1 MSLFHQRKRKLLG
14 SLLVTLQFGLLAGL
28 AVLASPQVLRGAMP
42 WELGLLAG
50 ASVVLAVWTLLHN
63 PPGNFNIRP
72 TPKSWG
78 TLITSGP
85 YRHIRHP
92 MYSAVLLGAA
102 ALAGLSAPLPG
113 WLAWGTLALVLLLKS
128 SFEERWMREQHP
140 GYGAYVQTSKRFL
153 PWLF

>member
-1 MSLFHQRKRKLLG
+1 MSLFTLRKRKLLG
-14 SLLVTLQFGLLAGL
+14 TLLVALQFGLLAGL
-28 AVLASPQVLRGAMP
+28 AVLASPQVVSGAIP
-42 WELGLLAG
+42 WGPGVLAG
-50 ASVVLAVWTLLHN
+50 TSIALAAWTLIHN
-63 PPGNFNIRP
+63 RPGNFNIRP

-92 MYSAVLLGAA
+92 MYTSVLLGAA
-102 ALAGLSAPLPG
+102 ALAGLSTSLQG
-113 WLAWGTLALVLLLKS
+113 WLAWTALAGVLWLKS

-140 GYGAYVQTSKRFL
+140 GYGAYAQETKRFL

>member
-1 MSLFHQRKRKLLG
+1 MSLFTLHKRKLLG
-14 SLLVTLQFGLLAGL
+14 TVLVVLQFGLLAGL
-28 AVLASPQVLRGAMP
+28 AVLASPQVVSGAIP
-42 WELGLLAG
+42 WGPGVLAG
-50 ASVVLAVWTLLHN
+50 TSIALAAWTLIHN
-63 PPGNFNIRP
+63 RPGNFNIRP

-92 MYSAVLLGAA
+92 MYTSVLLGAA
-102 ALAGLSAPLPG
+102 ALAVLSTPLQG
-113 WLAWGTLALVLLLKS
+113 WLAWTALAGVLGLKS

-140 GYGAYVQTSKRFL
+140 GYGAYAQETKRFL